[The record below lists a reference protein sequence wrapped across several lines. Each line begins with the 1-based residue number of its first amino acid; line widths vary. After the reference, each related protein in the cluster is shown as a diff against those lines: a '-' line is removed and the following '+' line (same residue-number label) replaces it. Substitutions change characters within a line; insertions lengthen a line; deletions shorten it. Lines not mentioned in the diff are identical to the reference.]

1 MITATPPAYCQVMDI
16 EENQLRP
23 RGASSDSDQIDEF
36 AASALRF
43 LVSSPRSSIADY
55 IEIDD
60 YVAPGLR
67 PVAEKKVR
75 IVKRGQLQPMPFQGE
90 IE

>member
-1 MITATPPAYCQVMDI
+1 MITATPPAYYQMMDI
-16 EENQLRP
+16 EEKQLRP

-55 IEIDD
+55 FGIGG
-60 YVAPGLR
+60 YVAPGLH
-67 PVAEKKVR
+67 PVAQKKVR
-75 IVKRGQLQPMPFQGE
+75 IVKRGQLQPVPFQGE

>member
-1 MITATPPAYCQVMDI
+1 MNI
-16 EENQLRP
+16 EEKQLRP
-23 RGASSDSDQIDEF
+23 RGASTDSDQIDEF

-55 IEIDD
+55 LEIDD
-60 YVAPGLR
+60 YVAPGLQ
-67 PVAEKKVR
+67 PVAQKKVR